1 MITRKLALGFI
12 LLANFILL
20 AHIAVPHHHHHL
32 QICFASDSCSHQQ
45 ASERH
50 DAANSDCACPCASHS
65 GAGHSG
71 SENPGHHHANSCSL
85 GEFVPA
91 SQNHTFR
98 LSHFVSLGHSPLHLP
113 LFLLPGTECKVAAPV
128 RIVQAEHW
136 PPLTRLYRSVA
147 YASSGLRAPPI
158 V

>member
-32 QICFASDSCSHQQ
+32 QICYAADSCSD
-45 ASERH
+45 S
-50 DAANSDCACPCASHS
+50 
-65 GAGHSG
+65 AGS
-71 SENPGHHHANSCSL
+71 GHHHATNNCSL

-136 PPLTRLYRSVA
+136 LPLTRLYRLVA